1 MTHAVV
7 LGAGIAGLL
16 SATVLA
22 ERYDE
27 VTIVERDD
35 AAFDTPPAP
44 GPRRGAPQGAHLHGL
59 LDGGR
64 QLIEDLHPGIVD
76 ELAAGGAPSVE
87 PLRDTRWYIQ
97 GRRLAGDTTGMR
109 SVLATRPFLEAALRA
124 RTLAVPGVT
133 VAHATATGLLE
144 QGPDAVGGVLLR
156 EGSLAADLVVDA
168 SGRSSRLPT
177 WLARLGH
184 PTPPE
189 QRVDVDLG
197 YATRLY
203 RRTPGTA
210 FSGVTVSTV
219 PRFRGGGCVAVEGD
233 RWLVTL
239 AGMLGDH
246 PPTDPAGFTAWAAT
260 LPSPDIAAV
269 IADAEPLDDP
279 VPYRFRGSRRRRYD
293 QVRVPEGV
301 LALGDAV
308 CSLNP
313 LYAQGMT
320 LAAQQV
326 RILREHLDGPGDAR
340 TFHRATARVCAA
352 AWGVATRSDLAMPEV
367 DGRRPVRSR
376 LLDGYVRRVQL
387 AAHHD
392 PVVARA
398 FMRVANLTDPASA
411 LLAPRLMVRAF
422 AHGSR

>member
-16 SATVLA
+16 VARVLA
-22 ERYDE
+22 DTYDE

-35 AAFDTPPAP
+35 SP
-44 GPRRGAPQGAHLHGL
+44 GAVPRRGAPQGGHLHGL

-64 QLIEDLHPGIVD
+64 RLLEELHPGIVD
-76 ELAAGGAPSVE
+76 ELAAKGAPSVE
-87 PLRDTRWYIQ
+87 PLRDTRWYIH
-97 GRRLAGDTTGMR
+97 GRRLAGDATGMR
-109 SVLATRPFLEAALRA
+109 SVLVTRPFLEAALRA
-124 RTLAVPGVT
+124 RTLTFPGVSLT
-133 VAHATATGLLE
+133 YATATGLLE
-144 QGPDAVGGVLLR
+144 RGPDGVGGVVLR
-156 EGSLAADLVVDA
+156 DGTVPADLVVDA
-168 SGRSSRLPT
+168 SGRASRLPS

-184 PTPPE
+184 RTPPE
-189 QRVDVDLG
+189 HRVDVDLG

-203 RRTPGTA
+203 RRGPGTA

-260 LPSPDIAAV
+260 LPAPDIAAV
-269 IADAEPLDDP
+269 IADAEPLTDP
-279 VPYRFRGSRRRRYD
+279 VPYRFRGSRWRRYD
-293 QVRVPEGV
+293 QIRMPAGL
-301 LALGDAV
+301 LAVGDAV

-326 RILREHLDGPGDAR
+326 RILREHLAGSVDAR
-340 TFHRATARVCAA
+340 AFHRATAKVCAS

-367 DGRRPVRSR
+367 DGRRPVRTR
-376 LLDGYVRRVQL
+376 LLDDYVRRVQL

-392 PVVARA
+392 PQVARA
-398 FMRVANLTDPASA
+398 FLRVANLTDRSSA
-411 LLAPRLMVRAF
+411 LLAPRLVVRAL

>member
-16 SATVLA
+16 AARVLA
-22 ERYDE
+22 DAFDE
-27 VTIVERDD
+27 VTVVERDETV
-35 AAFDTPPAP
+35 AS
-44 GPRRGAPQGAHLHGL
+44 GPRRGVPQGGHLHGL

-64 QLIEDLHPGIVD
+64 QLLEELYPGVVD
-76 ELAAGGAPSVE
+76 ELAAAGAPSVE
-87 PLRDTRWYIQ
+87 PLRDTRWYIH
-97 GRRLAGDTTGMR
+97 GRRLAGDTSGMR

-124 RTLAVPGVT
+124 RALALRGVT
-133 VAHATATGLLE
+133 LRHATATGLIE
-144 QGPDAVGGVLLR
+144 QGVDAVDGVVLR
-156 EGSLAADLVVDA
+156 DGSLPADLVVDA

-184 PTPPE
+184 PTPQE
-189 QRVDVDLG
+189 QRADVDLG

-203 RRTPGTA
+203 RRLPGTA

-246 PPTDPAGFTAWAAT
+246 PPTDPAGFAAWAAT
-260 LPSPDIAAV
+260 LPAPDIAAV

-279 VPYRFRGSRRRRYD
+279 LPYRFRGSRWRRYD
-293 QVRVPEGV
+293 QMRLPTGII
-301 LALGDAV
+301 ALGDAV

-326 RILREHLDGPGDAR
+326 RILRTQLTGSTAVDPRA
-340 TFHRATARVCAA
+340 FHRATARVCAA

-367 DGRRPVRSR
+367 DGRRPVWTR
-376 LLDGYVRRVQL
+376 LLDDYVRRVQL

-398 FMRVANLTDPASA
+398 FMRVANLTDPPSA
-411 LLAPRLMVRAF
+411 LLAPRLMVRAV

>member
-16 SATVLA
+16 AARVLA
-22 ERYDE
+22 DTYDE

-35 AAFDTPPAP
+35 SAGTA
-44 GPRRGAPQGAHLHGL
+44 PRRGAPQGGHLHGL

-64 QLIEDLHPGIVD
+64 RLIEELHPGIVD
-76 ELAAGGAPSVE
+76 ELAAKGAPSVE
-87 PLRDTRWYIQ
+87 PLRDTRWYIH
-97 GRRLAGDTTGMR
+97 GRRLAGDATGMR
-109 SVLATRPFLEAALRA
+109 SVLATRPFLEATLRD
-124 RTLAVPGVT
+124 RTLAFPGVSLT
-133 VAHATATGLLE
+133 YATATGLLE
-144 QGPDAVGGVLLR
+144 RGPDGVGGVLLR
-156 EGSLAADLVVDA
+156 DGSVPADLVVDA
-168 SGRSSRLPT
+168 SGRASRLPS
-177 WLARLGH
+177 WLSRLGH
-184 PTPPE
+184 RTPPE

-203 RRTPGTA
+203 RRVPGTA

-246 PPTDPAGFTAWAAT
+246 PPTDHDGFTAWAAT
-260 LPSPDIAAV
+260 LPAPDIAAV
-269 IADAEPLDDP
+269 IADAEPLTDP

-293 QVRVPEGV
+293 QIRLPAGLLVV
-301 LALGDAV
+301 GDAV

-326 RILREHLDGPGDAR
+326 RILREHLGEPMDQRA
-340 TFHRATARVCAA
+340 FHRATAKVCAS

-367 DGRRPVRSR
+367 DGRRPVRTR
-376 LLDGYVRRVQL
+376 LLDDYVRRVQL

-392 PVVARA
+392 PLVARA
-398 FMRVANLTDPASA
+398 FMRVANLTDSPSA
-411 LLAPRLMVRAF
+411 LLAPRLMVRAL
-422 AHGSR
+422 AQGSR